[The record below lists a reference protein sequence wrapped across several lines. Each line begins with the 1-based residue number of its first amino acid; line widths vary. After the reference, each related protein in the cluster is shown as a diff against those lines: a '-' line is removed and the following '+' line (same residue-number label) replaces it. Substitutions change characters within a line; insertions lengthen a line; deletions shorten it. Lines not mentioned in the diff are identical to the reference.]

1 MIFISQCE
9 TNILH
14 KKCYSYLR
22 QTFRYEIKFDIQDNL
37 WMQDVW
43 EIIQ

>member
-14 KKCYSYLR
+14 QKCYSYLR
-22 QTFRYEIKFDIQDNL
+22 QTFRYEIKFDIQYNL